1 MSSLTGAD
9 KLILEK
15 ILGMGSGCVLDFS
28 DARFGQFFS
37 SYNVDIHDSQYQTYG
52 PSKAK
57 KMRAFWEKEPDELV
71 ERVLSALLDVCEV
84 PYDSAG
90 HERDSVLLKK
100 GRQIVARLSGV
111 SPDANSV
118 TDREN
123 SYKDFEVSNIQ
134 NLPVAPAV
142 ADIILD
148 RLEEAQKCLSVGA
161 YLSVIFQCGSVLEAI
176 LLGVAKKEP
185 ERFNKSASS
194 PKRDGKPKAFRE
206 WSLSEFINVASDI
219 GLLQQDVKTFSH
231 GLREFRNYIHPEQ
244 QMSSGFKPD
253 KHTAELCF
261 NALRVAL
268 ADVSGE
274 R

>member
-15 ILGMGSGCVLDFS
+15 VLGMGSGYVLDFS
-28 DARFGQFFS
+28 DVSFGQFFS
-37 SYNVDIHDSQYQTYG
+37 SYNVDIHDSRYQTYG
-52 PSKAK
+52 TSKAN
-57 KMRAFWEKEPDELV
+57 KMRAFWEREPDELV
-71 ERVLSALLDVCEV
+71 EVVLSALLDVCEV
-84 PYDSAG
+84 LYDTAG
-90 HERDSVLLKK
+90 REGDSVLRKK
-100 GRQIVARLSGV
+100 GRKIAASLSGV
-111 SPDANSV
+111 LPEANSE
-118 TDREN
+118 TDGGI
-123 SYKDFEVSNIQ
+123 SHKGFEVSNIQ
-134 NLPVAPAV
+134 KLPVAPAV
-142 ADIILD
+142 VDIILD

-161 YLSVIFQCGSVLEAI
+161 YLSVIFQCGSVLEAV

-219 GLLQQDVKTFSH
+219 GLLQQDVTTFSH

-253 KHTAELCF
+253 KHTAELCL
-261 NALRVAL
+261 NALKAAL

>member
-9 KLILEK
+9 KLILEE
-15 ILGMGSGCVLDFS
+15 ILGMGSGYVLDFS
-28 DARFGQFFS
+28 DVSFGQFFG
-37 SYNVDIHDSQYQTYG
+37 SYNVDIHDIRYQTFG
-52 PSKAK
+52 TSKAN
-57 KMRAFWEKEPDELV
+57 KMRAFWKWESDELV
-71 ERVLSALLDVCEV
+71 GRILSELFEVCEV
-84 PYDSAG
+84 LYGAAG

-100 GRQIVARLSGV
+100 GGQIVARLSGV
-111 SPDANSV
+111 YPDTNSV

-123 SYKDFEVSNIQ
+123 SYKGFEVSNIQ

-142 ADIILD
+142 ADIIRN

-185 ERFNKSASS
+185 ERFNSSASS
-194 PKRDGKPKAFRE
+194 PKRDGKPKVFRE

-261 NALRVAL
+261 NALKAAL